1 MIFIKIETEIE
12 TEIEN
17 EIDIKI
23 IKCKL
28 KVQCI
33 P

>member
-1 MIFIKIETEIE
+1 MIFIKIE